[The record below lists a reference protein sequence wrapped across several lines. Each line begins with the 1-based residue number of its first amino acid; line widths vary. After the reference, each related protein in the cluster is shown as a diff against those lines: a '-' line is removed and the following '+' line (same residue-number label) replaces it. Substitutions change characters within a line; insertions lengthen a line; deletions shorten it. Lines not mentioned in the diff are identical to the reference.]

1 MKTSKHKAAMAA
13 IIVAMTMDSTLVHAA
28 AGLPPIHKVGA
39 IEYLSGGIG
48 QDESSAFERV
58 SRQWPLTLEFAVKDK
73 ARADFAA
80 DVKAGQP
87 TKAVFLWA
95 AGTGESQS

>member
-1 MKTSKHKAAMAA
+1 MAA
-13 IIVAMTMDSTLVHAA
+13 VIVALTVVSTLGHAA
-28 AGLPPIHKVGA
+28 VGLPPIHK
-39 IEYLSGGIG
+39 S
-48 QDESSAFERV
+48 
-58 SRQWPLTLEFAVKDK
+58 LTLEFAVKDK

-87 TKAVFLWA
+87 TKAVILRA

>member
-13 IIVAMTMDSTLVHAA
+13 IIVALTMVSTF
-28 AGLPPIHKVGA
+28 
-39 IEYLSGGIG
+39 G
-48 QDESSAFERV
+48 QA
-58 SRQWPLTLEFAVKDK
+58 TLEFAVIDK

-87 TKAVFLWA
+87 TKAVILRA
-95 AGTGESQS
+95 ADTGESQS

>member
-1 MKTSKHKAAMAA
+1 MKTSNRKAAMAA
-13 IIVAMTMDSTLVHAA
+13 IIVASTMVSPLVHAA
-28 AGLPPIHKVGA
+28 AGLPPIHKFGA

-48 QDESSAFERV
+48 QDESHPIKRV
-58 SRQWPLTLEFAVKDK
+58 SRQWPLTLGFAVKDK

-95 AGTGESQS
+95 AGTGESHS